1 MCVQILTDHRVQH
14 GWCSRSDGVDV
25 CHRDLFVYLFLC
37 SLTEVRCLIGGY
49 QAGTGTTQSG
59 PSYIRSTRPL
69 LMRRTKSSITYL
81 WQEFV
86 FTQTHNWVWGRGAGD
101 DHAGSYIAPPYGP
114 IYHVS
119 FGHRKRLKNVMTSCK
134 TWIRFIFLM
143 WNVKPRPPT
152 NRAQTNV
159 YRWFPAE
166 YVLLVMKLPPV
177 WTLAEKNGGV
187 QTNVVVVSSVKVVC
201 DFMLCCR

>member
-25 CHRDLFVYLFLC
+25 CHHDLFVYLFLC

-86 FTQTHNWVWGRGAGD
+86 FTQTHNWVWG
-101 DHAGSYIAPPYGP
+101 GP
-114 IYHVS
+114 W
-119 FGHRKRLKNVMTSCK
+119 LVMT
-134 TWIRFIFLM
+134 
-143 WNVKPRPPT
+143 
-152 NRAQTNV
+152 
-159 YRWFPAE
+159 
-166 YVLLVMKLPPV
+166 
-177 WTLAEKNGGV
+177 TLALILLLHMV
-187 QTNVVVVSSVKVVC
+187 QFTMFHSVIAKV
-201 DFMLCCR
+201 